1 MNSQEH
7 SYELKNTHNTKIIF
21 LSVKI
26 RGDESGYQ
34 HRNFTMLKLAL
45 KHHKNPQNPIWPKNP
60 FLTMCSNFNAFS

>member
-7 SYELKNTHNTKIIF
+7 SYELKNTHNTKIKF

-34 HRNFTMLKLAL
+34 HSNFTMLKLAL
-45 KHHKNPQNPIWPKNP
+45 KHHKNPKIQYGRKPP
-60 FLTMCSNFNAFS
+60 FNHVFNL